1 MDYIFIYVRY
11 LVIEISKVLKN
22 SFSEY
27 YWVTVSA
34 ILKNRCISKWT

>member
-1 MDYIFIYVRY
+1 MDYIFIYVLY

-27 YWVTVSA
+27 YWVTVYA
-34 ILKNRCISKWT
+34 ILKNCCISKWT